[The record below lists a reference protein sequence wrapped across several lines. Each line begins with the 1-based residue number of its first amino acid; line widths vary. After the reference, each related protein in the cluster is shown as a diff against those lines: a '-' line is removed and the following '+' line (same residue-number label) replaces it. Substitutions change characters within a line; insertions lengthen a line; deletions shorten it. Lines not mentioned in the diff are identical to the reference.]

1 MRVLIAI
8 ASRHGSTRA
17 VADALGRALNAE
29 GVETQIA
36 DTDEI
41 DDPSDFDGVIVGSA
55 VYFGKWMKSAK
66 TFARKHS
73 LELQRHPTWIFSCG
87 ALGDPPKPDQM
98 AASEIHDLMVDTW
111 CL

>member
-17 VADALGRALNAE
+17 VADAFRRALNAE

-36 DTDEI
+36 DADEI
-41 DDPSDFDGVIVGSA
+41 DDPMTSTGVVGSTI
-55 VYFGKWMKSAK
+55 YFGEWMKSAK

-73 LELQRHPTWIFSCG
+73 LELQRHPTWIS
-87 ALGDPPKPDQM
+87 
-98 AASEIHDLMVDTW
+98 AAGRSAIRRNPTRW
-111 CL
+111 QRRKSAT